1 MPFDLQTEQ
10 TPLQD
15 GTQIEVPK
23 REMEEVLQCQN
34 NLQMPSIHQI
44 QGETIRLEV
53 VSHEERRNLTYHTKV
68 LCPQHPQMREL
79 YGVPHRLLER
89 HYHTP

>member
-1 MPFDLQTEQ
+1 MSFDLQTVQ

-15 GTQIEVPK
+15 GTQIEIPK
-23 REMEEVLQCQN
+23 RELEEVLQSQN

-44 QGETIRLEV
+44 QGEMVRLEV
-53 VSHEERRNLTYHTKV
+53 ISHEDRRNLTYHMKV
-68 LCPQHPQMREL
+68 LHPQHHQMKEL

-89 HYHTP
+89 HHHTP